1 MAKVYLE
8 TTIPSYLTARI
19 SRDIVVAAQQQITNS
34 WFEESASEYDLFI
47 SEAVLDECRAGDALA
62 ASKRLESIEHIP
74 VLKISEDVVNLA
86 LIYHKLL
93 DIPDKAKVDAI
104 HLATAVIYEMDYL
117 LTWNCKHL
125 AHGEI
130 RTKIHHHNAE
140 NGLYEPMIVTPQEL
154 MRRDE

>member
-8 TTIPSYLTARI
+8 TTIPSYLSARI
-19 SRDIVVAAQQQITNS
+19 SRDIVVAAQQQITGD
-34 WFEESASEYDLFI
+34 WLDDSASQYDLFI
-47 SEAVLDECRAGDALA
+47 SEAVLDECRAGDAIA
-62 ASKRLESIEHIP
+62 AVKRLESIEHIP

-86 LIYHKLL
+86 FIYHKLL

-104 HLATAVIYEMDYL
+104 HLAAAVSYEMDYL

-130 RTKIHHHNAE
+130 RMKLHHYNAE
-140 NGLYEPMIVTPQEL
+140 NGLHEPMIVTP
-154 MRRDE
+154 